1 MLILV
6 IATLACVAIGG
17 VVVGFVAVEARRDG
31 RDMLTPEG
39 EQLMASVKKRGDEMR
54 ERGDQIRRRTVAS
67 VRQRGGS

>member
-6 IATLACVAIGG
+6 IAMLACVAIGG

-39 EQLMASVKKRGDEMR
+39 EQLMASVKKRGEEMR
-54 ERGDQIRRRTVAS
+54 ERGGKIRKRTVAS
-67 VRQRGGS
+67 VQQRDGK